1 MSAGKILV
9 VDDEP
14 LILDMLGDAFS
25 KVGYSVYLASSAKEA
40 LGILNKE
47 SIFLMILDLGL
58 KSMNG
63 FGLCKN
69 IRKDN
74 PGAIIYALTGY
85 SGYYNAQE
93 LFEAGFDGIFDK
105 PIILKDLYQVVEDS
119 FEKLD
124 SQQNPSL

>member
-1 MSAGKILV
+1 MCARKILV
-9 VDDEP
+9 VEDEP
-14 LILDMLGDAFS
+14 LILNLFDEAFS
-25 KVGYSVYLASSAKEA
+25 NVGYSVYLAANANEA
-40 LGILNKE
+40 LEILQKE
-47 SIFLMILDLGL
+47 SISLMILDLGL

-85 SGYYNAQE
+85 SGHYNAQE

-105 PIILKDLYQVVEDS
+105 PIILKALYQVVEDS

-124 SQQNPSL
+124 